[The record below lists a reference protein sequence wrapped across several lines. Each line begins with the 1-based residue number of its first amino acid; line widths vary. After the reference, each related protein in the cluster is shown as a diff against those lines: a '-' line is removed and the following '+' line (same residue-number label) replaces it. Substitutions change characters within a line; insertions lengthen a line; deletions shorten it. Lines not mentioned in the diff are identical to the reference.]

1 MLSKISEFFELHIE
15 KIVLAVVGL
24 VCLVILFI
32 YISPN
37 KVEYDGDKLSPSR
50 IDIEINKEAE
60 LLKQKLNKPAK
71 RPEPYEPCL
80 PRFASM
86 FDSAISNIDVR
97 LYPPQPSISSLE
109 ATFAREY
116 ELPFIGEVNEVAVE
130 HIRAVAYVPIGSV
143 NEQNLYKKGSSEPN
157 DIDFVT
163 VEGKFDSAQ
172 LYERFNNCFA
182 GEAVKKEE
190 WYDPCLAR
198 PLFAAVQLQRQELN
212 FDGTWS
218 DWVNVPR
225 TRIDP
230 HRNIFK
236 VIEKVQD
243 LPPGGLTV
251 RMLQFDRLEVQINL
265 LQPGAYSIASAE
277 EQWYP
282 PTIHK
287 KYLEQQR
294 QEELEARR
302 EALEKARE
310 EREKELQERLDERRT
325 ARPDTRARTG
335 GLGGGSGE
343 YGTEGLYG
351 GGSRTG
357 SRVASRSSRSDRE
370 RYPSSTTSTRRSRT
384 ARGRVTDERQRE
396 EELAAMGVRDT
407 LRGPLESDI
416 DSELYALLITPST
429 EFAKMREPLVFW
441 AHDDTVEPNKKYQY
455 RIRLGVFNPI
465 AGTNQFSEQDKYR
478 KNDVILWSDFSN
490 VTPVIE
496 IPGKTYL
503 FANDIQEAAKTVTV
517 EVCKYALGYWHSEK
531 FPVRQGEVIGKVKR
545 VELNP
550 EDEQSGITVPETI
563 DYGTGAVLVDVTPV
577 TNWSG
582 GKKLAARDCYDMLYS
597 SDGIH
602 IERMPIRAMNWSREL
617 QAAFGDIQK
626 SIKQK
631 KQPLRDW
638 GSIIDESTRQISETG
653 YGRER
658 YDELTRRGSTR
669 ITGGRR

>member
-1 MLSKISEFFELHIE
+1 MLSKIREFFELHIE
-15 KIVLAVVGL
+15 KMVLAVVGL

-37 KVEYDGDKLSPSR
+37 KVEYDGEKLSPGR
-50 IDIEINKEAE
+50 IDVEINKEAE

-71 RPEPYEPCL
+71 PPEPYEPCL
-80 PRFASM
+80 PRFAAM
-86 FDSAISNIDVR
+86 FDSAISNIDAR

-109 ATFAREY
+109 ASFAREY
-116 ELPFIGEVNEVAVE
+116 ELPLIGEVNEVAAE
-130 HIRAVAYVPIGSV
+130 YIRAVAYVPTGYV
-143 NEQNLYKKGSSEPN
+143 NEQNPYQKDSSEPN

-163 VEGKFDSAQ
+163 VEGKFDAVG

-182 GEAVKKEE
+182 GEAVKNEE

-198 PLFAAVQLQRQELN
+198 PIFAAVQLQRQELN
-212 FDGTWS
+212 IDGTWS

-230 HRNIFK
+230 HKNIFQ
-236 VIEKVQD
+236 VIENVQD

-251 RMLQFDRLEVQINL
+251 RMLQFDRPEVQINL
-265 LQPGAYSIASAE
+265 LQPVAYSIASAE

-294 QEELEARR
+294 QDDLEARR
-302 EALEKARE
+302 DALEKARE
-310 EREKELQERLDERRT
+310 EREQELQERREDRRT
-325 ARPDTRARTG
+325 SRPDTRTRTG

-343 YGTEGLYG
+343 YGTEGLPG
-351 GGSRTG
+351 GGRTG
-357 SRVASRSSRSDRE
+357 SRVTSRRPRSDTE
-370 RYPSSTTSTRRSRT
+370 RYPSSTTSTRRGRT
-384 ARGRVTDERQRE
+384 TRGRITDERQRE
-396 EELAAMGVRDT
+396 EVTAMGVADT
-407 LRGPLESDI
+407 LRGPMESDI
-416 DSELYALLITPST
+416 NNELYALMITPST

-441 AHDDTVEPNKKYQY
+441 AHDDTAEPNKKYQY

-465 AGTNQFSEQDKYR
+465 AGTNQFSEQNKYR
-478 KNDVILWSDFSN
+478 KNNVVLWSNFSD
-490 VTPVIE
+490 VTPVVE
-496 IPGKTYL
+496 VPGKTYF
-503 FANDIQEAAKTVTV
+503 FANNIQAAAKTVTI
-517 EVCKYALGYWHSEK
+517 EVCKYALGYWYSEK

-545 VELNP
+545 VELNT
-550 EDEQSGITVPETI
+550 EDEQSGITIPETI

-582 GKKLAARDCYDMLYS
+582 GKKLAARDYYDMLYS
-597 SDGIH
+597 SDGIR
-602 IERMPIRAMNWSREL
+602 IERMPIKAMNWSREL
-617 QAAFGDIQK
+617 QAAFGNIQK

-631 KQPLRDW
+631 KQPLREW
-638 GSIIDESTRQISETG
+638 ASMDESIRQEPG
-653 YGRER
+653 YGRGRYEER
-658 YDELTRRGSTR
+658 MRRGPTT